1 MKQHTP
7 PQRGEIWTVDL
18 HTARGQEKRK
28 QWRALVISVNE
39 LNHGPAGIATVLP
52 LSAVDQRIATHVK
65 VPKGEAGQAAD
76 GFVKCEEVRS
86 VSIERLTNR
95 VGAVKAETLAQA
107 MWNVGVLLGM

>member
-1 MKQHTP
+1 MKQNTP

-18 HTARGQEKRK
+18 HPARGQEKRK

-52 LSAVDQRIATHVK
+52 LSAVDQKIATHVK
-65 VPKGEAGQAAD
+65 VARGEAGQTAD

>member
-1 MKQHTP
+1 MKQNTP

-18 HTARGQEKRK
+18 HPVRGEERRK

-52 LSAVDQRIATHVK
+52 ISAVDQNIATHVK
-65 VPKGEAGQAAD
+65 VPAGEAGQAAE
-76 GFVKCEEVRS
+76 GFVKCEEMRS

-95 VGAVKAETLAQA
+95 VGAVKAATLAQA

>member
-18 HTARGQEKRK
+18 HPARGQEKRK
-28 QWRALVISVNE
+28 QWRGLVISVNE

-52 LSAVDQRIATHVK
+52 VSAVDQKIATHVK

-86 VSIERLTNR
+86 VSVERLTNR
-95 VGAVKAETLAQA
+95 IGTVKAATLAQA
-107 MWNVGVLLGM
+107 IWNVGVLLGM

>member
-1 MKQHTP
+1 MKQNTP

-18 HTARGQEKRK
+18 HPARSQEKRK

-52 LSAVDQRIATHVK
+52 ISAADQKIATHVK
-65 VPKGEAGQAAD
+65 VPAGEAMLAKD
-76 GFVKCEEVRS
+76 GFVKCEEMRS

-95 VGAVKAETLAQA
+95 VGAVKVETLAQA